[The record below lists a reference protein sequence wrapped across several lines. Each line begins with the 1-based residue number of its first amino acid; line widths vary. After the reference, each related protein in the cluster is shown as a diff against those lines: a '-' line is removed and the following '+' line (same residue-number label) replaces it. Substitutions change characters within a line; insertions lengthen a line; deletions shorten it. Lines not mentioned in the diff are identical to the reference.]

1 MESKIKSCPISELIK
16 LPKGKSR
23 KNKFSPIFRKETQ
36 AWTFSKLF
44 YIPSKKL
51 NLIKNSSWQ
60 YFGTSKRTKG
70 VKKNSPT
77 AILDSTSKRQW
88 VCHVSDYNMS
98 PFIASLPFSGEGNL
112 RSGVFFFFR
121 ERQGITGRE
130 HDFRLRG
137 RQWDGQSVGRS
148 WRRGGDDFFSIFPG
162 PDFVLCC
169 KSRPRLVSPCRLNY
183 FQSSS
188 FTALGRA
195 KGGRGRPRPGW
206 REKETRIEV

>member
-1 MESKIKSCPISELIK
+1 M
-16 LPKGKSR
+16 
-23 KNKFSPIFRKETQ
+23 
-36 AWTFSKLF
+36 LF

-77 AILDSTSKRQW
+77 TILDSTSKGQW
-88 VCHVSDYNMS
+88 ICHVSDYNMS
-98 PFIASLPFSGEGNL
+98 PFIASLPFQGKVTCDQE
-112 RSGVFFFFR
+112 FFFFSVR
-121 ERQGITGRE
+121 RYRGIIGRGN
-130 HDFRLRG
+130 DLRLRG

-148 WRRGGDDFFSIFPG
+148 WRRWRGKAGGDDFFSIFPG
-162 PDFVLCC
+162 TDFVLCW
-169 KSRPRLVSPCRLNY
+169 KSRPRLVSSCSLNY

-188 FTALGRA
+188 FTSVLTFKYQLKLQYCTGPGQ
-195 KGGRGRPRPGW
+195 GGLGW

>member
-1 MESKIKSCPISELIK
+1 MESKIKSCSISELIK

-36 AWTFSKLF
+36 AWTFSMLF

-98 PFIASLPFSGEGNL
+98 SLIASLPWFIA
-112 RSGVFFFFR
+112 FR
-121 ERQGITGRE
+121 GKA
-130 HDFRLRG
+130 
-137 RQWDGQSVGRS
+137 VGRS
-148 WRRGGDDFFSIFPG
+148 WTG
-162 PDFVLCC
+162 
-169 KSRPRLVSPCRLNY
+169 
-183 FQSSS
+183 
-188 FTALGRA
+188 
-195 KGGRGRPRPGW
+195 GGRGGWFLLHFPR
-206 REKETRIEV
+206 TRFCSVLKVKDSVSVII

>member
-112 RSGVFFFFR
+112 RSGVFFFFSWETRDNR
-121 ERQGITGRE
+121 ERAWFQAKGKA
-130 HDFRLRG
+130 
-137 RQWDGQSVGRS
+137 VGRTVS
-148 WRRGGDDFFSIFPG
+148 RTELEAGGGWFLLHFPRTR
-162 PDFVLCC
+162 FCSVL
-169 KSRPRLVSPCRLNY
+169 
-183 FQSSS
+183 
-188 FTALGRA
+188 
-195 KGGRGRPRPGW
+195 
-206 REKETRIEV
+206 

>member
-1 MESKIKSCPISELIK
+1 M
-16 LPKGKSR
+16 
-23 KNKFSPIFRKETQ
+23 
-36 AWTFSKLF
+36 LF

-77 AILDSTSKRQW
+77 AILDSTSKGQW
-88 VCHVSDYNMS
+88 ICHVSDYNMS
-98 PFIASLPFSGEGNL
+98 PFIASPPFQ
-112 RSGVFFFFR
+112 RKVTCDQKFFFFSR
-121 ERQGITGRE
+121 DRHRGIIGRGN
-130 HDFRLRG
+130 DLRLRG

-148 WRRGGDDFFSIFPG
+148 WRRGAGQGGGMISSPFSQ
-162 PDFVLCC
+162 D
-169 KSRPRLVSPCRLNY
+169 RLVSSCTLNY

-188 FTALGRA
+188 FTNVLTFKCQLKLQYCTGPGQAW
-195 KGGRGRPRPGW
+195 PGW